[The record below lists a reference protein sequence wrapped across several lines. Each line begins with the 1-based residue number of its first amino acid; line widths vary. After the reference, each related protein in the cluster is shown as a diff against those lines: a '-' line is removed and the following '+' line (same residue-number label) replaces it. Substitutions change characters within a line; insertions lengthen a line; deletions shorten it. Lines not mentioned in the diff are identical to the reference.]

1 MEEKKAIRKQIFAK
15 RKEHTDQQI
24 EKLSRQVSEQVQSL
38 AVFQEAD
45 KIYAYVDYNHEVMTG
60 FLIEEAWKRGKKVA
74 VPKVVGKDL
83 VFYELKSFD
92 QLEEGY
98 FHIPEPAR
106 GEIVDWTD
114 PLIIIPGEAYH

>member
-1 MEEKKAIRKQIFAK
+1 MEEKKVIRKQIFAK

-24 EKLSRQVSEQVQSL
+24 EKLSRQVTEQVQSL

-92 QLEEGY
+92 QLEEG
-98 FHIPEPAR
+98 
-106 GEIVDWTD
+106 
-114 PLIIIPGEAYH
+114 